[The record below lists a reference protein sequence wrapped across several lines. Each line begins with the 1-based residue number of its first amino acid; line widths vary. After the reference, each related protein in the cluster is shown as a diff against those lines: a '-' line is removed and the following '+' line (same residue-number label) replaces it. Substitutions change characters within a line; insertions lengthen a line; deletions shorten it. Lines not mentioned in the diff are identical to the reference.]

1 MTRSLGIVVPAF
13 RPDVERL
20 GRYVRAID
28 ARLAPEALRIE
39 LDDPEPGTVDAL
51 ADLPATLS
59 AVDRRRGKGAA
70 ITAGFDA
77 LSTDVLAFADADGA
91 TPAESLAVVVAPV
104 LADEAALA
112 VGSRRHPHSEVGGHQ
127 GVVRRF
133 LGDGF
138 AWLARRLLDAQLHD
152 YQCGAKALSAEY
164 WAAVR
169 EGIYEP
175 GFAWDI
181 ELVALVTA
189 HGGRVREVPIVWEDQ
204 PGSTVDP
211 VADALRMFRGLAVAR
226 HRARAV
232 QGSTIHRALRDALDD
247 DAPSVAERAAST
259 AVAEGAAAEGGQLD
273 EDALGDFAG
282 DTEPESRGTD

>member
-28 ARLAPEALRIE
+28 DRLAPETLRIE
-39 LDDPEPGTVDAL
+39 LDDPDQAVVDAL
-51 ADLPATLS
+51 ADLPATVN
-59 AVDRRRGKGAA
+59 AVARRRGKGAA

-91 TPAESLAVVVAPV
+91 TPAESLSAVVTPV
-104 LADEAALA
+104 LDDEADLS
-112 VGSRRHPHSEVGGHQ
+112 VGSRRHPESDVGGHQ

-138 AWLARRLLDAQLHD
+138 AWLARRMLDAQLYD
-152 YQCGAKALSAEY
+152 YQCGAKALSAEF
-164 WAAVR
+164 WEPVR
-169 EGIYEP
+169 GEIYEP

-181 ELVALVTA
+181 ELVALVAA
-189 HGGRVREVPIVWEDQ
+189 HGGRVREVPISWEDQ

-211 VADALRMFRGLAVAR
+211 VADTLRMFRGLAVAR

-232 QGSTIHRALRDALDD
+232 QGSTIHRALREAVEEDVA
-247 DAPSVAERAAST
+247 SVSDRVASDSAASNS
-259 AVAEGAAAEGGQLD
+259 VSSD
-273 EDALGDFAG
+273 SVSS
-282 DTEPESRGTD
+282 DTEPGSGGSD